1 MGIIVSVASGVIAS
15 CAGSA
20 LGTALASC
28 LCPTSPTSA
37 STRSQYLLLLFVSSV
52 VALVLRFH
60 GGPFLLHFF
69 VWDMKLCDAAD
80 YCAGNQG
87 VFRISF
93 GLMLFFACMAV
104 SQRVPGLAAVH
115 HRFAFVK
122 FCMVVAAIIVAFL
135 VTNGVIE
142 AYVETARYVSVLF
155 LVFQLSI
162 FIDGA
167 YTINSRIA
175 DSDDDTQKAASVVV
189 LLANIQCIVVT
200 VFLFR
205 WFDVGSSC
213 GFHEFAITLFIAMSF
228 GWSLLSMAES
238 TQGSLLVST
247 IVTEYCLYLMFV
259 GFRRDPSDCNG
270 MRGADNV
277 SPSPW
282 LTSLGLI
289 VSCVSLTWS
298 AWRVGTAHDH
308 QLLQE
313 SRQSPVEI
321 AMRDVSPGAR
331 NDDDPPDAGAGPV
344 PTSVAHANFWFHV
357 IMGVAS
363 IYMCMLLTDWSTIA
377 TNQMQVANLS
387 TASMYVNV
395 AASWACGALYIWTL
409 VAPILLPGRDFS

>member
-1 MGIIVSVASGVIAS
+1 MGIIVSVASGAIAS

-28 LCPTSPTSA
+28 LCPASPTSA

-60 GGPFLLHFF
+60 GGPFLLHVF

-115 HRFAFVK
+115 HRFALVK

-167 YTINSRIA
+167 VCRRTR
-175 DSDDDTQKAASVVV
+175 
-189 LLANIQCIVVT
+189 
-200 VFLFR
+200 
-205 WFDVGSSC
+205 
-213 GFHEFAITLFIAMSF
+213 
-228 GWSLLSMAES
+228 SLCARP
-238 TQGSLLVST
+238 SL
-247 IVTEYCLYLMFV
+247 Y
-259 GFRRDPSDCNG
+259 
-270 MRGADNV
+270 
-277 SPSPW
+277 
-282 LTSLGLI
+282 
-289 VSCVSLTWS
+289 
-298 AWRVGTAHDH
+298 
-308 QLLQE
+308 
-313 SRQSPVEI
+313 
-321 AMRDVSPGAR
+321 
-331 NDDDPPDAGAGPV
+331 
-344 PTSVAHANFWFHV
+344 
-357 IMGVAS
+357 
-363 IYMCMLLTDWSTIA
+363 
-377 TNQMQVANLS
+377 
-387 TASMYVNV
+387 
-395 AASWACGALYIWTL
+395 
-409 VAPILLPGRDFS
+409 